1 MKEGQSRMHSKWCEP
16 IITHAVISSL
26 VFACVL
32 GSAMAA
38 DLTGDELK
46 DLLSGKSI
54 YVQTTAASATG
65 TAGQGVLY
73 YAADGRA
80 LYKTPTGAIW
90 HGAWVIKDNAICSD
104 WKERP
109 TTPCSKYAKQSD
121 TISILNATDGEVRAK
136 VLKIVAGNVENIA
149 P

>member
-1 MKEGQSRMHSKWCEP
+1 MNAIAR
-16 IITHAVISSL
+16 IVISSL
-26 VFACVL
+26 VFAWTL
-32 GSAMAA
+32 SSATAT
-38 DLTGDELK
+38 DLTEVELK

-54 YVQTTAASATG
+54 YVQTTAASAAG

-73 YAADGRA
+73 YAADGHA

-90 HGAWVIKDNAICSD
+90 HGAWVVNDNAICSV

-109 TTPCSKYAKQSD
+109 STPCSKYEKQGD
-121 TISILNATDGEVRAK
+121 TITILNTTNGEVSAE
-136 VLKIVAGNVENIA
+136 VLKIVAGNAENIA

>member
-1 MKEGQSRMHSKWCEP
+1 MN
-16 IITHAVISSL
+16 AVARVVLSSL
-26 VFACVL
+26 VFACML

-38 DLTGDELK
+38 DLTGAELK

-54 YVQTTAASATG
+54 YAQTTAASATG
-65 TAGQGVLY
+65 TVGQGVLY
-73 YAADGRA
+73 YGADGHA

-90 HGAWVIKDNAICSD
+90 HGGWIIKDNAICSH

-109 TTPCSKYAKQSD
+109 SNPCSKYYKQGD
-121 TISILNATDGEVRAK
+121 TISILNATNGEVRAR
-136 VLKIVAGNVENIA
+136 VLKIVAGNAENIA